1 MSIVVNT
8 PHSHIGRIIV
18 DQLLAAGAAVTVISR
33 DAERAAPLAAR
44 GARVVIGSIDDPAT
58 LDAAFEG
65 ADQLFWL
72 TPPHFVPHQAQYIAG
87 LADLLNS
94 KARGLRRVVVL
105 SSTGAH
111 NRDTEGHLGPVGLLL
126 TIEEAFR
133 AAVPHVLALRPAFF
147 MENLLRDL
155 PTLQGPGALFT
166 VAPIDAPFP
175 MVATQDIGQ
184 RAAEALLDPSWS
196 GHQYRGVHGPHD
208 ITYRQIA
215 DAISAAIGRPIQA
228 IQVTLDQAK
237 AGMAQAG
244 LPPFVVELY
253 GNLYAGFIDGR
264 LAPAEPRDA
273 FSTTATDIETF
284 AREVLAPAFHAG

>member
-1 MSIVVNT
+1 M
-8 PHSHIGRIIV
+8 
-18 DQLLAAGAAVTVISR
+18 
-33 DAERAAPLAAR
+33 
-44 GARVVIGSIDDPAT
+44 
-58 LDAAFEG
+58 
-65 ADQLFWL
+65 
-72 TPPHFVPHQAQYIAG
+72 
-87 LADLLNS
+87 
-94 KARGLRRVVVL
+94 
-105 SSTGAH
+105 
-111 NRDTEGHLGPVGLLL
+111 GHLGPVGLLL

-175 MVATQDIGQ
+175 MVATRDIGQ

-284 AREVLAPAFHAG
+284 VREVLAPAFQAG